1 MSHTHTCVQSKV
13 GHTFLNPL
21 VASRSNTICRTGTW
35 ATGRDDQIYF
45 VLIGGTANDFWG
57 KQFLAL
63 SGEKKMTQQ
72 LAIATGCAA
81 GATESFV
88 VVPFELVKIKCVP

>member
-1 MSHTHTCVQSKV
+1 
-13 GHTFLNPL
+13 
-21 VASRSNTICRTGTW
+21 
-35 ATGRDDQIYF
+35 
-45 VLIGGTANDFWG
+45 
-57 KQFLAL
+57 
-63 SGEKKMTQQ
+63 MTQQ

>member
-1 MSHTHTCVQSKV
+1 MR
-13 GHTFLNPL
+13 LIR
-21 VASRSNTICRTGTW
+21 ARS
-35 ATGRDDQIYF
+35 A
-45 VLIGGTANDFWG
+45 ANDFWG